1 MKNINTLLKLFVF
14 SSFLCL
20 FSLAANAQSKKISLQ
35 GFLKDANGK
44 AVADGNKVLTFK
56 IYNAITA
63 GTLLWTKTF
72 SQVSVVGGVYAVQL
86 GASDAP
92 EVEIST
98 LLWNVPYYVGITVE
112 SEPELAPRTEFTY
125 APYTFAVNKT
135 NKADTATY
143 ALTAGAI
150 GGALDLATGGFA
162 ADMRIIRNSMPITG
176 TNPDN
181 NIRLGDGS
189 GTTSSLKLFSN
200 NVETMTVAGG
210 NVGIRTITPT
220 ATLDVARGNGVD
232 GTARFLG
239 TIHSSHFN
247 YSTAENTHIRG
258 GKVGSAVF
266 INDTHNGNVLI
277 ASGGGLVGIGLTIPS
292 ATLDVARGNTNSTT
306 AIFRGSNHY
315 SIFNFGTAEETIITG
330 GKNGA
335 GVLINNDH
343 NGDVSIA
350 AGGGQVGIGLT
361 TADATLD
368 VARGSGAQ
376 GTARFKGTLHAS
388 NFNYGTNEETYL
400 RGGKTGASVYIN
412 DSHHGNV
419 NIADGG
425 GNVNIAAGGG
435 NVNIATGGGNV
446 GIGTQSP
453 LFPLDI
459 NSPLYGSVA
468 SATRIYFDIN
478 HQLTIDASGSGNI
491 KVRANGWYYSD
502 GGGFICTSDKRIKN
516 IIGISQSEKDLSVLN
531 KIEITDYRYKDELTN
546 GAGLQKK
553 VIAQQVQEIYPM
565 AINTQKGI
573 IPNVFA
579 VAREVKLNG
588 QATVISTT
596 QPHDFKTG
604 DLVKII
610 LEKTGEKQ
618 LKVEVINA
626 NTFSVAEAI
635 NDKIFVYGKHIDDL
649 LTVDY
654 DALAML
660 NVSATQE
667 LSKQIELLKAEN
679 AKLKS
684 ENKTYES
691 RLTKIEA
698 LLQTGQSVST
708 GK

>member
-56 IYNAITA
+56 LYNAATG

-72 SQVSVVGGVYAVQL
+72 NSVSVVGGVYAVQL
-86 GASDAP
+86 GASDSN
-92 EVEIST
+92 VEIST
-98 LLWNVPYYVGITVE
+98 LAWDVPYYVGITVE

-125 APYTFAVNKT
+125 APYTFAVNKA
-135 NKADTATY
+135 NLADVATY
-143 ALTAGAI
+143 ATTAGAI
-150 GGALDLATGGFA
+150 GGALDLATGGFT
-162 ADMRIIRNSMPITG
+162 ADMRIIKNSKPITA
-176 TNPDN
+176 TNPDK

-200 NVETMTVAGG
+200 NAETMTITGG
-210 NVGIRTITPT
+210 NVGI
-220 ATLDVARGNGVD
+220 GVT
-232 GTARFLG
+232 G
-239 TIHSSHFN
+239 
-247 YSTAENTHIRG
+247 
-258 GKVGSAVF
+258 
-266 INDTHNGNVLI
+266 
-277 ASGGGLVGIGLTIPS
+277 PS
-292 ATLDVARGNTNSTT
+292 ATLEVARAGANSTT

-315 SIFNFGTAEETIITG
+315 SIFNFGATEETFITG

-350 AGGGQVGIGLT
+350 SGGGQVGIGLT

-400 RGGKTGASVYIN
+400 RGGKTGATVYIN
-412 DSHHGNV
+412 DSHYGNV

-435 NVNIATGGGNV
+435 NVNMATGGGNV
-446 GIGTQSP
+446 GIGTSSP
-453 LFPLDI
+453 EFPLDI
-459 NSPLYGSVA
+459 NSPLNGSVA
-468 SATRIYFDIN
+468 SQSRTYFAYNATN
-478 HQLTIDASGSGNI
+478 GAGTTTNTSSSGQI
-491 KVRANGWYYSD
+491 KVRANGWYYSE
-502 GGGFICTSDKRIKN
+502 GGGFVATSDKRIKN
-516 IIGISQSEKDLSVLN
+516 IIGISQSANDLSILN
-531 KIEITDYRYKDELTN
+531 KIEITDYKYKDELTN

-579 VAREVKLNG
+579 VAKEVKVNG
-588 QATVISTT
+588 TATIISTT
-596 QPHDFKTG
+596 QAHDFKTG

-618 LKVEVINA
+618 LKVEVLDA

-635 NDKIFVYGKHIDDL
+635 DDKIFVYGKHIDDL

-684 ENKTYES
+684 ENKSYES

-698 LLQTGQSVST
+698 LLQTGQSSPT